1 MHEKE
6 KSFALEIID
15 AIRCGKIKTQ
25 RELTFWKRKMS
36 KKYGISG
43 IVPSSEIL
51 KYAKERKG
59 LEILTKKPVR
69 TISGVCIV
77 AVMAKPHPCPGKCI
91 YCPEGD
97 DSPKSYTGLEPAARR
112 AKMFDYDP
120 FLQAKNR
127 LEQLHA
133 IGHPIEKAEL
143 IIMGGTFPAQD
154 TEYQKEFV
162 TRCLDAM
169 NGNDSKT
176 LEGAQKLNETAK
188 TRCVGLTIE
197 TRPDF
202 CKKEH
207 IDSMLGL
214 GATRVELGVQT
225 LSDEIYK
232 KMKRGHSVK
241 DVIEATQLLK
251 DSGIKVCYH
260 MMPGLLQDEKEDLA
274 MFCELFDNPDFR
286 PDMLKIYPTLVTE
299 GTGIYKLWK
308 EGKYV
313 PYDNVRAAKL
323 VAGIKKILPPYV
335 RLMRVQRDIPKEKI
349 AAGVTAGNLRELA
362 EKILLKDGSRCSCI
376 RCREAGHMHYKKGVL
391 PENVDITE
399 RKYESSGGTEYF
411 ISAEDTEKDV
421 LVGYLRLR
429 IPAKPFR
436 PEIDKKT
443 AIVRELKVS
452 GTSMPLGEKGENA
465 FQHKG
470 LGKKLMERAEIIA
483 KKRGMKKIIVT
494 SAIGTREY
502 YRKFGYEMDGVY
514 VGKEVA
520 ACYSSS

>member
-1 MHEKE
+1 MPSKE

-15 AIRCGKIKTQ
+15 AIRCGKIKTP

-36 KKYGISG
+36 KKYGVLG
-43 IVPSSEIL
+43 IVPNSEIL
-51 KYAKERKG
+51 KYADKRKG
-59 LEILTKKPVR
+59 LEVLIKKPVR

-112 AKMFDYDP
+112 AKMFNYDP
-120 FLQAKNR
+120 YLQAKNR

-162 TRCLDAM
+162 KRCLDAM
-169 NGNDSKT
+169 NQTESKT
-176 LEGAQKLNETAK
+176 LEGAQKLNETTK

-207 IDSMLGL
+207 INAMLAL
-214 GATRVELGVQT
+214 GTTRVEIGVQT
-225 LSDEIYK
+225 LSDTIYK
-232 KMKRGHSVK
+232 KMERGHSIK

-260 MMPGLLQDEKEDLA
+260 MMPGLLQDEKEDLK
-274 MFCELFDNPDFR
+274 MFRELFNNPDFR

-308 EGKYV
+308 EGKYT
-313 PYDNVRAAKL
+313 PYDNERAAKL
-323 VAGIKKILPPYV
+323 VAEIKKILPPYV

-362 EKILLKDGSRCSCI
+362 EKILLKEGSKCRCI
-376 RCREAGHMHYKKGVL
+376 RCREAGHMRYKKGVV
-391 PENVDITE
+391 PEKVEITE
-399 RKYESSGGTEYF
+399 LEYKSSEGTEYF
-411 ISAEDTEKDV
+411 ISAEDIEKDV

-436 PEIDKKT
+436 PEIDAKT
-443 AIVRELKVS
+443 ALVRELKVS
-452 GTSMPLGEKGENA
+452 GTSTPLGEKGDA

-470 LGKKLMERAEIIA
+470 LGKKLMERAEKIA
-483 KKRGMKKIIVT
+483 GERAMKKIVVT

-502 YRKFGYEMDGVY
+502 YRKFGYERTGVY
-514 VGKEVA
+514 VGKSVNK
-520 ACYSSS
+520 